1 MCIYRLTFQGIILFY
16 QEIWPVLLVLS
27 LSHLNSDVKN
37 SDSYLGK
44 FGINQNLEFMKS
56 LKFMLWFYTNLDIG
70 FIRPIKN

>member
-1 MCIYRLTFQGIILFY
+1 MSIYRLTFQGIILFY

-44 FGINQNLEFMKS
+44 FGINQNLE
-56 LKFMLWFYTNLDIG
+56 L
-70 FIRPIKN
+70 